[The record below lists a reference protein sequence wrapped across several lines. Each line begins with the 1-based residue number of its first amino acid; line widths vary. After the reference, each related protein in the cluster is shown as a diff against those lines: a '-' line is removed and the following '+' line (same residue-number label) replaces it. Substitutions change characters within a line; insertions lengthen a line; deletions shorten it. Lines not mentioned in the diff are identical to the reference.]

1 VFREVRR
8 VLRPDGTVWLNLG
21 DSYCGHPQGNHG
33 DASTSGLTNPARQ
46 ARVAADAGQHRPSRR
61 MRDWEGIKPKD
72 LIGVPWLVAFAL
84 RADGW
89 HLRADVVW
97 AKPNPMPESVRD
109 RPTRSHEFVFLLTR
123 SNTTRFWTH
132 RDGRGQR
139 VKPDPDWLWVNRET
153 GVEVREAREG
163 EEWARLN
170 LWRGHDYYY
179 DADAIAEPRVGTR
192 STDSSNGAQRERNRG
207 GRTDDFT
214 KPNGID
220 LEHLGGVRNRRDVWT
235 IATRPY
241 KGAHFACVDV
251 ETEALTPYGWRPHDE
266 LVDGDE
272 IAAYNP
278 TTERLTWQRAT
289 IHRYDYV
296 GQLVALDSRD
306 LSQRLTPNHRC
317 LTRSARGHERVVL
330 AEALTPGM
338 RLPVAA
344 KFDLPTGTYT
354 DEAWAALL
362 GWWIAE
368 GHDRGGRTGRIYQSQ
383 SANPR
388 HVATIRELLLMLN
401 ADFTEHQR
409 TREWRGRPSIE
420 VEFCLRGDVMD
431 VLRERA
437 PGRKLTHETL
447 AAAPD
452 RRSRQ
457 ALLAALIDGDGHRR
471 PDGRTSIVQRD
482 RDCIDMIQMLAISLG
497 YRAYVTQRADTG
509 VHTLYLTDH
518 RWVGL
523 RGTNGTHDPIRQERY
538 RGVVWCP
545 SVAASFWLAR
555 RDGKP
560 FITGNTFPTDLA
572 EPCVLAGAP
581 ARACAECGAP
591 WARLSR
597 TELDESVPPAR
608 SVAEIPEVT
617 LDGQGRNGR
626 DSATF
631 GHYLQRT
638 TLGYTPTCSCD
649 ADAVPGVVL
658 DPFAGAGTVGV
669 VCGWHGREFIGIELK
684 QAHADLAHERIA
696 REGKP
701 SGRRLEPAVVS
712 DDQMT
717 LEVG

>member
-1 VFREVRR
+1 MTILVGDCREVLRALPDGSVHTVVTSPPFFGLRDYGTGEWVGGDPACEHRAVGGRGSYAGADGASIYRGEGLLGASNRAHVQGAPHCGGRPTSCRCGAERADKQIGLEASPDEFADALVAVFREVRR
-8 VLRPDGTVWLNLG
+8 VLRPDGTAWLNLG
-21 DSYCGHPQGNHG
+21 DSYCGSPQGNAG
-33 DASTSGLTNPARQ
+33 NGTSTLTNPA
-46 ARVAADAGQHRPSRR
+46 ARAHLAAEAGQHRPNRR
-61 MRDWEGIKPKD
+61 MRDWDGIKPKD

-89 HLRADVVW
+89 HLRGDIVW

-153 GVEVREAREG
+153 GVEAREPQQG

-220 LEHLGGVRNRRDVWT
+220 LKHLGGVRNRRDVWT

-241 KGAHFACVDV
+241 KGAHFAV
-251 ETEALTPYGWRPHDE
+251 
-266 LVDGDE
+266 
-272 IAAYNP
+272 
-278 TTERLTWQRAT
+278 
-289 IHRYDYV
+289 
-296 GQLVALDSRD
+296 
-306 LSQRLTPNHRC
+306 
-317 LTRSARGHERVVL
+317 
-330 AEALTPGM
+330 
-338 RLPVAA
+338 
-344 KFDLPTGTYT
+344 
-354 DEAWAALL
+354 
-362 GWWIAE
+362 
-368 GHDRGGRTGRIYQSQ
+368 
-383 SANPR
+383 
-388 HVATIRELLLMLN
+388 
-401 ADFTEHQR
+401 
-409 TREWRGRPSIE
+409 
-420 VEFCLRGDVMD
+420 
-431 VLRERA
+431 
-437 PGRKLTHETL
+437 
-447 AAAPD
+447 
-452 RRSRQ
+452 
-457 ALLAALIDGDGHRR
+457 
-471 PDGRTSIVQRD
+471 
-482 RDCIDMIQMLAISLG
+482 
-497 YRAYVTQRADTG
+497 
-509 VHTLYLTDH
+509 
-518 RWVGL
+518 
-523 RGTNGTHDPIRQERY
+523 
-538 RGVVWCP
+538 
-545 SVAASFWLAR
+545 
-555 RDGKP
+555 
-560 FITGNTFPTDLA
+560 FPTDLA

-581 ARACAECGAP
+581 ARACGECGAP

-608 SVAEIPEVT
+608 SVPEIPEVT